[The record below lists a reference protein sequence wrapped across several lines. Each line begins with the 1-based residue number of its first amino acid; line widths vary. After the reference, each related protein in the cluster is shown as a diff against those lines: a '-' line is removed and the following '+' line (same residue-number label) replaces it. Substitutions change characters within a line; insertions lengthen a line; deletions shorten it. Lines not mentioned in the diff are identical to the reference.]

1 MANETRGDE
10 RRQPDG
16 SDDRRLEQRLR
27 RLSERVRARD
37 EAPAAR
43 PGATSRD
50 VKGLALGLRLSSEF
64 IAGVVVGAGLGW
76 GFDRLLGTSPW
87 GLIVLTLLGFAAG
100 VYNMMRAMGVLPKR
114 GERPPSG
121 PNG

>member
-1 MANETRGDE
+1 
-10 RRQPDG
+10 
-16 SDDRRLEQRLR
+16 
-27 RLSERVRARD
+27 
-37 EAPAAR
+37 
-43 PGATSRD
+43 
-50 VKGLALGLRLSSEF
+50 
-64 IAGVVVGAGLGW
+64 VVGAGLGW